1 MEPVTII
8 IITVIIA
15 TVIFAWR
22 TGFWKW
28 LNYKPTPPPPEP
40 EPETDLDV
48 TTNLSEE
55 QRLLRNWLGVVVA
68 EQRKTVELLDRVR
81 EELYRTRG
89 HLIFYT
95 VLGILSLVGGCAV
108 FFIGLGG

>member
-28 LNYKPTPPPPEP
+28 LNYKPTPPPPPEP

-68 EQRKTVELLDRVR
+68 EQRKTVKLLDRVR
-81 EELYRTRG
+81 EEPTRRCAEPPRRLTG
-89 HLIFYT
+89 RCRPERDL
-95 VLGILSLVGGCAV
+95 LGSPLNDT
-108 FFIGLGG
+108 